1 MQNSLI
7 IPLAADKTDYKDEIP
22 YLFRLDSKGR
32 MICLAAINGL
42 NLDEF
47 DSIYVTILKKHSIE
61 YQLKEL
67 LTLQFKRLN
76 IATKAH
82 VIELDNPTKSQ
93 PETVYQTIK
102 QNQIKVHIFI
112 KDADSYFETEMLIE
126 NAVCIY
132 PLDELNQV
140 NPQNKSY
147 VNIDD
152 MYYITNIIEK
162 RILGRDFC
170 AGGYFFED
178 ANLFCKIFEDLKD
191 NNPLYM
197 SHIIYKAL
205 LDGYNFRPNKVK
217 KYKDWGTLKDWREN
231 E

>member
-7 IPLAADKTDYKDEIP
+7 IPLAADKAEYRDEMP

-32 MICLAAINGL
+32 MICLAAICGL
-42 NLDEF
+42 DLNSF
-47 DSIYVTILKKHSIE
+47 DNIYVTILKKHSLA

-67 LTLQFKRLN
+67 LMLQFKRLG
-76 IATKAH
+76 IDAKAH
-82 VIELDNPTKSQ
+82 VVELDYSTQSQ
-93 PETVYQTIK
+93 PETVYQTII
-102 QNQIKVHIFI
+102 QNEIKGKVFI
-112 KDADSYFETEMLIE
+112 KDADSYFETEIPVE

-132 PLDELNQV
+132 PLDKLSLV

-147 VNIDD
+147 VNVDD

-170 AGGYFFED
+170 AGGYFFDDCE
-178 ANLFCKIFEDLKD
+178 LYCKLFEDLKESK
-191 NNPLYM
+191 PLYM
-197 SHIIYKAL
+197 SHMIYKAL
-205 LDGYNFRPNKVK
+205 LDGYSFRPVKVK
-217 KYKDWGTLKDWREN
+217 DYKDWGTLKDWREN

>member
-7 IPLAADKTDYKDEIP
+7 IPLAADKSQYKDEIP

-32 MICLAAINGL
+32 MICLAAICGL
-42 NLDEF
+42 TLDDF
-47 DSIYVTILKKHSIE
+47 DNIYVTILKKHSDE

-76 IATKAH
+76 IETKAYI
-82 VIELDNPTKSQ
+82 IELNHPTQSQ

-102 QNQIKVHIFI
+102 QSQIKGHIFI
-112 KDADSYFETEMLIE
+112 KDADSYFETETPIE
-126 NAVCIY
+126 NSVCIY
-132 PLDELNQV
+132 PLDKLTQV

-178 ANLFCKIFEDLKD
+178 TNLYCELFEELKE
-191 NNPLYM
+191 NKPLYM
-197 SHIIYKAL
+197 SHIIFKAL
-205 LDGYNFRPNKVK
+205 LDGYNFRPNTVK
-217 KYKDWGTLKDWREN
+217 EYKDWGTLKDWREN

>member
-1 MQNSLI
+1 M
-7 IPLAADKTDYKDEIP
+7 
-22 YLFRLDSKGR
+22 
-32 MICLAAINGL
+32 
-42 NLDEF
+42 
-47 DSIYVTILKKHSIE
+47 
-61 YQLKEL
+61 
-67 LTLQFKRLN
+67 TLQFKRLN

-102 QNQIKVHIFI
+102 QNQIKGHIFI

-162 RILGRDFC
+162 EI
-170 AGGYFFED
+170 
-178 ANLFCKIFEDLKD
+178 
-191 NNPLYM
+191 
-197 SHIIYKAL
+197 
-205 LDGYNFRPNKVK
+205 
-217 KYKDWGTLKDWREN
+217 
-231 E
+231 

>member
-7 IPLAADKTDYKDEIP
+7 IPLAADKPEYKDEIP
-22 YLFRLDSKGR
+22 YLFRMDSKGR
-32 MICLAAINGL
+32 MICLAAISGL
-42 NLDEF
+42 NLDKF
-47 DSIYVTILKKHSIE
+47 DSIYVTILKKHSIS

-67 LTLQFKRLN
+67 LALQFKRLN
-76 IATKAH
+76 IETKAH
-82 VIELDNPTKSQ
+82 VTELKIPTQSQ
-93 PETVYQTIK
+93 PETVYQTIT
-102 QNQIKVHIFI
+102 QNHLKGGIFI
-112 KDADSYFETEMLIE
+112 KDADSYFQTEIPIE

-132 PLDELNQV
+132 PLDELSQV

-178 ANLFCKIFEDLKD
+178 AELYCRIFEELKEST
-191 NNPLYM
+191 PLYM

-205 LDGYNFRPNKVK
+205 LDRYSFRPDKVK
-217 KYKDWGTLKDWREN
+217 GYKDWGTLKDWRDN

>member
-1 MQNSLI
+1 
-7 IPLAADKTDYKDEIP
+7 
-22 YLFRLDSKGR
+22 

-82 VIELDNPTKSQ
+82 SNRTRQSNQITARNCLSA
-93 PETVYQTIK
+93 IK
-102 QNQIKVHIFI
+102 QNQIKGHIFI

-140 NPQNKSY
+140 NPQK
-147 VNIDD
+147 
-152 MYYITNIIEK
+152 
-162 RILGRDFC
+162 
-170 AGGYFFED
+170 
-178 ANLFCKIFEDLKD
+178 
-191 NNPLYM
+191 
-197 SHIIYKAL
+197 
-205 LDGYNFRPNKVK
+205 
-217 KYKDWGTLKDWREN
+217 
-231 E
+231 